1 MHPHR
6 SLFSQHPLAQL
17 AVAFATGICVANCF
31 PIKLSVSIGV
41 VCSVLTVVLLL
52 KKRLQV
58 AAVMLLVAVFF
69 TGAVLVELERRS
81 VSGSEIRNQLEQPIT
96 LTGWL
101 DGPPEVARDRVYLS
115 LRVEEPASGRV
126 SLLVP
131 LRNGTSIN
139 ALQLRYGARIRVN
152 TKLEREGDYRNPGVS
167 TLAEFLDRNGYD
179 ASGIIKSP
187 GSITRLEN
195 K

>member
-69 TGAVLVELERRS
+69 TGAVLAELERRS
-81 VSGSEIRNQLEQPIT
+81 VSGSAIRNQLEQPIT

-101 DGPPEVARDRVYLS
+101 DGPPEFARDRVYLS
-115 LRVEEPASGRV
+115 LRVEEPATGRV
-126 SLLVP
+126 SLLVA
-131 LRNGTSIN
+131 GTVRE
-139 ALQLRYGARIRVN
+139 LQLRYGARIRVN
-152 TKLEREGDYRNPGVS
+152 TTLERDGG
-167 TLAEFLDRNGYD
+167 
-179 ASGIIKSP
+179 
-187 GSITRLEN
+187 
-195 K
+195 